1 MSSEDLR
8 TLWLR
13 TCCCCLLSER
23 PSDASGAS
31 DRSSSSYKLREPLQ
45 LAMQRQLA
53 DHPRVAMAV
62 RRYPE
67 HFTPQRLAQLAS
79 EPMPQPEMC
88 RTSKLSGSEDGRVV
102 LLAPARG
109 ARQ

>member
-23 PSDASGAS
+23 PADASGAS
-31 DRSSSSYKLREPLQ
+31 DRSSSHKLREPLQ
-45 LAMQRQLA
+45 LAMLHQLA
-53 DHPRVAMAV
+53 EHPRVAMAV

-102 LLAPARG
+102 LLTPAR